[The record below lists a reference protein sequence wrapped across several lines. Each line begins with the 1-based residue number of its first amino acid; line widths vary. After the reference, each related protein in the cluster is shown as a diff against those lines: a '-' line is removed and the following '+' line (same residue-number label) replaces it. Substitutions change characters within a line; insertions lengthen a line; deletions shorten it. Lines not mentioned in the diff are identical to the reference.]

1 MTEKVTTYREIK
13 PAAACRYDG
22 VALGVDYT
30 LLSDPSDVFD
40 TPANGEFS
48 MFHGGTK
55 LEDTKA
61 ALNAKATIALQG
73 YCVDKSLDY
82 AASKGQEI
90 VKLHCPIGI
99 TATDKFL
106 MELSRVTGKPIPAEL
121 ELERE
126 GLRIRVRHEVEV
138 RTITTTV
145 ADQGTSGSTSA
156 SQLTGAAGVQTEDTT
171 GMITI
176 ASPIVGTFYRSPSPD
191 ADPYVEEGDYVKKGQ
206 VLCIVEA
213 MKLMNEIESEV
224 EGRVTKILAEST
236 KPVEYGQALFLV
248 DPTATP

>member
-1 MTEKVTTYREIK
+1 MSKQKSSKSKKGGTPIIL
-13 PAAACRYDG
+13 PQAFAAAQSEQGTRSLSGQQTSHIQELID
-22 VALGVDYT
+22 
-30 LLSDPSDVFD
+30 LLKKNNL
-40 TPANGEFS
+40 T
-48 MFHGGTK
+48 
-55 LEDTKA
+55 
-61 ALNAKATIALQG
+61 
-73 YCVDKSLDY
+73 
-82 AASKGQEI
+82 
-90 VKLHCPIGI
+90 
-99 TATDKFL
+99 
-106 MELSRVTGKPIPAEL
+106 EL

-126 GLRIRVRHEVEV
+126 GLRIRVRNEIAVKAV
-138 RTITTTV
+138 TTTV
-145 ADQGTSGSTSA
+145 ADQGTSGLTAA
-156 SQLTGAAGVQTEDTT
+156 SQPTGATGVQTEDTT

-224 EGRVTKILAEST
+224 NGRVTKILAEST